1 MLGFL
6 AFIPKQ
12 VWLGFAAAALAVGL
26 YLAVLHSGVM
36 QERQAQTVAV
46 AKATIKAVQTK
57 ETVKRKVM
65 RLDDAALDERL
76 SHWMRD

>member
-6 AFIPKQ
+6 AFIPKS
-12 VWLGFAAAALAVGL
+12 VWLGLAAAALATGL
-26 YLAVLHSGVM
+26 YFAVLHRGVM
-36 QERQAQTVAV
+36 QERQAEAVAV
-46 AKATIKAVQTK
+46 GKATAKAIQTK
-57 ETVKRKVM
+57 ETVKLKIM